1 MTDMSQKIQSL
12 KSDTKSIQSRID
24 DQLTEDKPNIFLID
38 LWEMMI
44 MNIDR
49 QIELL
54 EAIHLEVE
62 RQ

>member
-1 MTDMSQKIQSL
+1 MTDTSQKIQSL